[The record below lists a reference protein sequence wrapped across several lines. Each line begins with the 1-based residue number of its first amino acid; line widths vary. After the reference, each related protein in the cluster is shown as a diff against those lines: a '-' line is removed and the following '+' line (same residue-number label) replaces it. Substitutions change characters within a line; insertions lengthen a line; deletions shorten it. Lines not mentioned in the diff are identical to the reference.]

1 MKSSMSSNSSR
12 YWAGSLK
19 SFYDT
24 SFYATS
30 FRDES
35 NTLWSLIDYILNLGS
50 DYVIKI
56 IRSLKSVEMLSF
68 SDIILAILSFSTEIL
83 AYKYSWVFPLIG

>member
-1 MKSSMSSNSSR
+1 MKSIISSKSAI

-30 FRDES
+30 FIEES
-35 NTLWSLIDYILNLGS
+35 NALWPLIDYILNLGS

-56 IRSLKSVEMLSF
+56 IRSLKSVEMLSI
-68 SDIILAILSFSTEIL
+68 SDIILAILSLS
-83 AYKYSWVFPLIG
+83 